1 MRNKKLTMNI
11 GIISF
16 MVVFIILCLVTFA
29 ILSLSSAYSN
39 LNTTNKSIEHMNQY
53 YELSSQGEMFL
64 KDIDDSLYQLY
75 QKTSTKNEYF
85 HQLETLKKENNEI
98 NISNHVIQYDITH
111 ENMTLHI
118 ELEVLYPGEKLYHII
133 TWKTETNN
141 EWNPDQGLDIL

>member
-85 HQLETLKKENNEI
+85 HQLETLKK
-98 NISNHVIQYDITH
+98 
-111 ENMTLHI
+111 
-118 ELEVLYPGEKLYHII
+118 
-133 TWKTETNN
+133 KTMK
-141 EWNPDQGLDIL
+141 